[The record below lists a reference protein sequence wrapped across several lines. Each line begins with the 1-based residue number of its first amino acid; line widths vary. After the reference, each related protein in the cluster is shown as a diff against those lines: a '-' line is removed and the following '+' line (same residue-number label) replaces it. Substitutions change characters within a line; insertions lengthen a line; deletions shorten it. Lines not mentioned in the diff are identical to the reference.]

1 MKSRPKSKNGS
12 KPSATW
18 NNFTDKPFMFELIR
32 ADLRRK
38 TTGFGVRPEDQT
50 FFRKRITPFL
60 EFGSFAVIVYRFGS
74 WAYTVK
80 TPVIRQL
87 LIALYLFVNVFCM
100 AVTGIHIA
108 RENKIGPGFIIHN
121 FSGILVLCEEIG
133 HSCTLNQQV
142 SIMNVRGVG
151 RAKIGNNCYF
161 GAGCKVVGKVTIG
174 DNVVVSANSLV
185 VTDVPSGCTVL
196 GVPARIISREPTSA
210 YLKNP
215 ILPMPPTAPQPVP
228 APTAS

>member
-1 MKSRPKSKNGS
+1 
-12 KPSATW
+12 
-18 NNFTDKPFMFELIR
+18 MFELIR
-32 ADLRRK
+32 DDIRRK
-38 TTGFGVRPEDQT
+38 TMGFGVRPEDQT
-50 FFRKRITPFL
+50 FFRKRVTPFL
-60 EFGSFAVIVYRFGS
+60 EFGTFGVMVYRFGS

-80 TPVIRQL
+80 IPVIRQL
-87 LIALYLFVNVFCM
+87 LILIYLFVNVFCM

-108 RENKIGPGFIIHN
+108 RENKIGPGLVIHN
-121 FSGILVLCEEIG
+121 FSGILVLANEIG

-151 RAKIGNNCYF
+151 RATIGNNCYF

-185 VTDVPSGCTVL
+185 VMDVPSNSTVL
-196 GVPARIISREPTSA
+196 GIPARIISREANSP

-215 ILPMPPTAPQPVP
+215 IIPMPVQTAAP